1 MFNNCGSVDKREGG
15 MDRMWVDK
23 LLVMQ
28 TRVNQFP
35 QSFLLSVT
43 EKTQISKTTNQKTII
58 VV

>member
-1 MFNNCGSVDKREGG
+1 

-28 TRVNQFP
+28 TRVHQFP

-43 EKTQISKTTNQKTII
+43 EKTQISKTTNLKTII

>member
-1 MFNNCGSVDKREGG
+1 

-35 QSFLLSVT
+35 QSFSLSVT
-43 EKTQISKTTNQKTII
+43 EKTQISKTTNLKTII